1 MRNVE
6 KILEERRR
14 ENERLQQERIEEV
27 YEKVPEIS
35 DIDKKTKK
43 LNIDMIQKAIE
54 GKNVSNIEGEIKNLY
69 NLKEKLLIK
78 NGFEIDYMEKK
89 YHCDICKDTGVDK
102 TKICSCKRLLMIE
115 EAYKNS
121 KIQNIIKEENF
132 ENFDLELFRKSRLP
146 DEKISPYE
154 NMKETKDELLF
165 YAQNFQR
172 DSINLY
178 IYGPVG
184 TGKTYL
190 LNSIAK
196 IVMDDGKSVIYLPE
210 SDLVSNILEHRFAFS
225 ENKRLLRD
233 KIDMIYEADLL
244 IIDDLGTNNT
254 NEVAISAIFEVI
266 NKRLVNKLPVIIS
279 SNLEPDD
286 LKDFYDA
293 RIYSRIVGNYFFK
306 RLYGNDL
313 RLV

>member
-196 IVMDDGKSVIYLPE
+196 VVMDDGKSVIYLPE